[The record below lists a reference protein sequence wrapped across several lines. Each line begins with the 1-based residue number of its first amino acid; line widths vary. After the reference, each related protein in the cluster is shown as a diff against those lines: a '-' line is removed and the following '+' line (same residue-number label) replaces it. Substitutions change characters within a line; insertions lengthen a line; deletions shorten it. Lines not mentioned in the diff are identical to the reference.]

1 MFDVSQVGDRVTG
14 GDIYGIV
21 YENTLIEHRMMV
33 PPGARGNISYLAPH
47 GNYNINEEILEI
59 DFQGTK
65 KVRESRQIHVWQELQ
80 RS

>member
-1 MFDVSQVGDRVTG
+1 
-14 GDIYGIV
+14 
-21 YENTLIEHRMMV
+21 MMV

-65 KVRESRQIHVWQELQ
+65 KVSAARQ
-80 RS
+80 